1 MDERYFLHR
10 YKASSHAAVVG
21 GVLMGGWFLY
31 QHIAHHQ
38 QRWDIIAI
46 MGAMALTKLGFL
58 LYYRLTD

>member
-10 YKASSHAAVVG
+10 YKASSHAGVVG

-31 QHIAHHQ
+31 EHLANGHL
-38 QRWDIIAI
+38 RWDIAVI

-58 LYYRLTD
+58 FYYRQTD